1 MFKHKNDL
9 FNDISVSEQEID
21 DWITR
26 EVPHMSDLKSGR
38 SYYAKWW
45 NVAEKIKKTKKRKFL
60 II

>member
-1 MFKHKNDL
+1 MFKHTNDL

-26 EVPHMSDLKSGR
+26 EVPHMSDLKSSR

-45 NVAEKIKKTKKRKFL
+45 NIARQ
-60 II
+60 